1 MTSKRK
7 KMGGDTGRRFRK
19 GMLRGV
25 WGERFAEILLRCK
38 GYRILARGLRVGGC
52 GGRGGGMGMGE
63 IDLLVRRGVVLVIVE
78 VKWRSDLGSVAYA
91 IDGVQRRRLRRAGE
105 VLFARGMGGEGIE
118 MLRFD
123 VVLLAPFSVRHWE
136 NAF

>member
-7 KMGGDTGRRFRK
+7 RGGMFMGVRK
-19 GMLRGV
+19 GVL
-25 WGERFAEILLRCK
+25 GERLAEVLLRCK
-38 GYRILARGLRVGGC
+38 GYRILARGLRVGGS

-63 IDLLVRRGVVLVIVE
+63 IDLLVRRGVVLVVVE
-78 VKWRSDLGSVAYA
+78 VKWRGDLESAAYA
-91 IDGVQRRRLRRAGE
+91 IDAVQRRRLRRAGE
-105 VLFARGMGGEGIE
+105 VLFARGMGGMGIE

-123 VVLLAPFSVRHWE
+123 VVLLAPFSIRHWE